1 MLGRPSPEL
10 TSNLRLTPSLHVH
23 PLPHPSPPLF
33 LSMWLDLVE
42 NFRTY
47 RFRIQEEVNRWLFN
61 IEYVIA
67 FNSWHVYEDYEESII
82 VIANVDLNLV
92 KDNITLML
100 HEGWQH
106 KVQLAIMPMFLLIT
120 FIIISR
126 FRFRLSGNARTRFI
140 LIPGL
145 SSRSYVFLTADE
157 AEDEEAKTNREQDRE
172 NTKLFLK

>member
-23 PLPHPSPPLF
+23 PLLHPSPPLF

-42 NFRTY
+42 NFRCQREERIH

-67 FNSWHVYEDYEESII
+67 FNSWLVYEDYEESII
-82 VIANVDLNLV
+82 VITNVDLNLA
-92 KDNITLML
+92 KDNITLMF

-106 KVQLAIMPMFLLIT
+106 KVQPMF
-120 FIIISR
+120 FY
-126 FRFRLSGNARTRFI
+126 
-140 LIPGL
+140 IPSL

-157 AEDEEAKTNREQDRE
+157 AEDEEAETNREQDRE
-172 NTKLFLK
+172 STKLFLK